1 MTSIAGSGAKALD
14 TGAKVTARRASI
26 LGGGARIDVGRL
38 VMVPVALLMM
48 IFDGRAQV
56 AAAVTAAAT
65 GPAGPLSALSAL
77 LVCAFYALII
87 WCYLRRGPAV
97 ATSRS
102 ISASVIAVLATFTPF
117 AFPLLAGA
125 APGTARQLTADVLL
139 VAGTAWSVWSL
150 RYLGKNLS
158 VIAQARGVADR
169 GPYRLVRHPLYAGEI
184 VSALG
189 LALAA
194 GTVAAAGLWVALIG
208 MQAYRALREEQVLLD
223 ALPGYREYRAR
234 TAVLVPGLF

>member
-1 MTSIAGSGAKALD
+1 MAGIP
-14 TGAKVTARRASI
+14 AR
-26 LGGGARIDVGRL
+26 ARVDVGRL
-38 VMVPVALLMM
+38 LMVPAAVLMLVV
-48 IFDGRAQV
+48 DVRAQV
-56 AAAVTAAAT
+56 AAAAVAPATAGA
-65 GPAGPLSALSAL
+65 AGPLRALSAL

-125 APGTARQLTADVLL
+125 APGTARQLAADVLL

-189 LALAA
+189 LAVAA
-194 GTVAAAGLWVALIG
+194 GTVAAAALWIALIG
-208 MQAYRALREEQVLLD
+208 MQFYRALREEQVLLD

>member
-1 MTSIAGSGAKALD
+1 MTSVAGRGSKALA
-14 TGAKVTARRASI
+14 TGPEVSARRASI
-26 LGGGARIDVGRL
+26 VGGRARIDVGRL
-38 VMVPVALLMM
+38 VMVPIALLMM
-48 IFDGRAQV
+48 IFDVRTQVV
-56 AAAVTAAAT
+56 AAVAQAAVGA
-65 GPAGPLSALSAL
+65 AGPLRALSAV

-87 WCYLRRGPAV
+87 WCYLRRGPAIATARSV
-97 ATSRS
+97 AA
-102 ISASVIAVLATFTPF
+102 SAVAILATFTPF
-117 AFPLLAGA
+117 VFPLLVGA
-125 APGTARQLTADVLL
+125 APGTARQLAADGLL

-150 RYLGKNLS
+150 RFLGKNLS

-194 GTVAAAGLWVALIG
+194 GNVAAAGLWVALVG

-234 TAVLVPGLF
+234 TAVLVRGLF